1 MIGKLTGVLDSTG
14 EDWAM
19 VDVGGVGYV
28 VFASHPTLAALG
40 AVGSPVSLY
49 IETHVREDHIHLY
62 GFGDTAGRN
71 AFRMLLTVQGVGA
84 RVALAILTVL
94 PAGSLADAILSRD
107 QAALSQASG
116 VGAKLAGRI
125 VSELGDKVEAL
136 LPALAAGA
144 ASAGGPALAPGE
156 APEGLSPGALA
167 KEGETADAIS
177 ALVNLG
183 YRRMDAFGA
192 VAAVCR
198 RLGAE
203 VPVEEL
209 IRAGLQELSSG
220 PGT

>member
-1 MIGKLTGVLDSTG
+1 MIGKLTGVLDSMG

-19 VDVGGVGYV
+19 VDVGGVGYM
-28 VFASHPTLAALG
+28 VFCSGRTVAALG
-40 AVGSPVSLY
+40 AVAEPVSLY

-62 GFGDTAGRN
+62 GFEDTVGRN

-94 PAGSLADAILSRD
+94 PAGRLADAIGARD

-125 VSELGDKVEAL
+125 VSELRDKVEAM
-136 LPALAAGA
+136 LPAFARASEGA
-144 ASAGGPALAPGE
+144 TSGAPPTAE
-156 APEGLSPGALA
+156 
-167 KEGETADAIS
+167 EGETADAVS

-192 VAAVCR
+192 VAAAYR
-198 RLGAE
+198 RLGTE